1 MEDMRRILSQR
12 ENTVIFSLFNEEDL
26 LEEDSMEG
34 YSISAW
40 GQYQASAD
48 ALRGYVHQ
56 QRVFWVARVS
66 LQSFALDGRQRPVT
80 TRACCIGVLLYITHP
95 CLCCIDMHRST
106 W

>member
-1 MEDMRRILSQR
+1 MEDMRRVLSHR

-56 QRVFWVARVS
+56 QHVFGLFEYRYNPLHWMDGKDPLQLGHVASVCYY
-66 LQSFALDGRQRPVT
+66 ALPIRICV
-80 TRACCIGVLLYITHP
+80 V
-95 CLCCIDMHRST
+95 
-106 W
+106 